1 MKNRTIK
8 WLYQVPGTKRVY
20 VLVLALLHALMGVAG
35 VVYAMLMR
43 GIVDSASAADSDAFW
58 RYVLVVILV
67 VLAQLGV
74 NALNRW
80 LYERFRSDIENT
92 FKQRLF
98 HEILNRDYARVSA
111 VHSGEWLNRLTND
124 TAVVANAY
132 TEILPGL
139 TGMLIRLVSALVMIV
154 ALDRRFAAIL
164 LPAGGAVLVLAAL
177 FRKKLKRLH
186 KLVQEMDGR
195 LRVFFQERI
204 GNLLVL
210 HAFAAEELA
219 EREAADSMEAHR
231 LARMK
236 KIRFSNVCN
245 VGFGAVMNA
254 MYFFGV
260 IYCGYGMLQGRISF
274 GTLTAI
280 TMLISQIQSPFANIS
295 AYLPGYYTMLASAE
309 RLMEIEG
316 LEEDRKVPLLSMDAV
331 TELYQSRLAALGL
344 EQVSFAY
351 TAAAKEA
358 EQTEKKPLPALEHL
372 SLCIRKGETVAFT
385 GHSGCGKSTAL
396 KLLMCIYTPDSG
408 SCYLRFTDGSTQA
421 LDASLRRLFA
431 YVPQGNAL
439 MSGTL
444 REVVSF
450 AAPERSGDDAALWH
464 ALEIACADGF
474 VRELKE
480 GLDASLGER
489 GAGLSEGQMQRV
501 AIARAIFSES
511 PVLLLDEATSALDG
525 ETERRL
531 LENLQRMT
539 DRTVVIVTHRPA
551 ALEICDRILRFTE
564 NGVETFAGKM
574 DLQEQAENDRTEQE

>member
-1 MKNRTIK
+1 MKNQTLK
-8 WLYQVPGTKRVY
+8 WLYQVPGRKRGY
-20 VLVLALLHALMGVAG
+20 VLILALLHALLGVTGVA
-35 VVYAMLMR
+35 YAVLMR
-43 GIVDSASAADSDAFW
+43 GIVDSASAQNAPRFW
-58 RYVLVVILV
+58 HYAALVLAL
-67 VLAQLGV
+67 VLAQLAV

-80 LYERFRSDIENT
+80 LYERFRSGIENT

-98 HEILNRDYARVSA
+98 HEILTRDYARVSA
-111 VHSGEWLNRLTND
+111 VHSGEWLNRLTSD

-139 TGMLIRLVSALVMIV
+139 TGMLIRLISALVMIV
-154 ALDRRFAAIL
+154 ALDKRFAAIL
-164 LPAGGAVLVLAAL
+164 LPAGAAVLLMAAL
-177 FRKKLKRLH
+177 FRKRLKNLH
-186 KLVQEMDGR
+186 RLVQEMDGR

-210 HAFAAEELA
+210 HAFAAEKPA
-219 EREAADSMEAHR
+219 EREAAESMEAHR
-231 LARMK
+231 RARMK

-245 VGFGAVMNA
+245 VGFGAAMNA

-260 IYCGYGMLQGRISF
+260 IYCGYGMLKGRISF

-309 RLMEIEG
+309 RLMEIEA
-316 LEEDRKVPLLSMDAV
+316 LDADRKTPLMDTAEV
-331 TELYQSRLAALGL
+331 AEIYRSRLDAFGL
-344 EQVSFAY
+344 DKVTFSY
-351 TAAAKEA
+351 AAAPDGA
-358 EQTEKKPLPALEHL
+358 EQTEEKTLPALKNL
-372 SLCIRKGETVAFT
+372 SLEIQKGEIVAFT

-396 KLLMCIYTPDSG
+396 KLLMCIYPPDAG
-408 SCYLRFTDGSTQA
+408 WRYLRFADGSTQE
-421 LDASLRRLFA
+421 LDAGWRRLFG

-450 AAPERSGDDAALWH
+450 AAPERAGDDAALWH

-480 GLDASLGER
+480 GLDAPLGER
-489 GAGLSEGQMQRV
+489 GAGLSEGQLQRI
-501 AIARAIFSES
+501 AIARAIFAES

-525 ETERRL
+525 ETERQL
-531 LENLQRMT
+531 LENLRHMT

-551 ALEICDRILRFTE
+551 ALSICDRILHFTKS
-564 NGVETFAGKM
+564 GVETAAGKT
-574 DLQEQAENDRTEQE
+574 LP